1 MIRNLGGPFAGLA
14 LFAALSAPAGAADKV
29 PAYVA
34 AAVADSSRPAAD
46 TQRDPGRLPAETVAF
61 VGVKPGDK
69 VAELIPGGGYFTRV
83 LAKVV
88 GPKGHVYAISTSA
101 RSAVASQAIAA
112 DPAYANV
119 SVVVG
124 PLAEL
129 KLPEPVDV
137 VWTSEN
143 YHDLHNAP
151 GADMGP
157 INKAVFAALK
167 PGGVYFVLDHV
178 AAPDAAPEDM
188 RTLHRIDPAIVK
200 REALAAG
207 FVLAGESDLLRNT
220 SDTHA
225 EVSHGPAMHDKTDRF
240 ALKFRKPK

>member
-1 MIRNLGGPFAGLA
+1 MIRIPTSLLAGL
-14 LFAALSAPAGAADKV
+14 LFLAALSAPAGAADKV

-34 AAVADSSRPAAD
+34 AAVADPSRPELD

-69 VAELIPGGGYFTRV
+69 VAELIPGGGYFTRI

-101 RSAVASQAIAA
+101 RGAGPSQAIAA

-124 PLAEL
+124 PLADL

-137 VWTSEN
+137 VWTTEN
-143 YHDLHNAP
+143 YHDLHNPP

-178 AAPDAAPEDM
+178 AAPDASAEDM

-200 REALAAG
+200 REVLAAG

-220 SDTHA
+220 TDTHTV
-225 EVSHGPAMHDKTDRF
+225 VSHDPTMHDKTDRF